1 MTPTLEEQK
10 KECLIFRMKLSGLKL
25 HNPHHQPKKFGWWF
39 FWFICFFCK
48 SIALLIDIW
57 YNKIILSQT
66 NCDSEKQ
73 TKTTVYVLILYIGGQ
88 RKKVGEWW
96 AK

>member
-10 KECLIFRMKLSGLKL
+10 KECLIRMKLSGLKL
-25 HNPHHQPKKFGWWF
+25 HNPTTNQKVWLVVFL
-39 FWFICFFCK
+39 FICFFCK

-57 YNKIILSQT
+57 YNKIILSQA

-73 TKTTVYVLILYIGGQ
+73 TKTTVCVLILYIGGQ